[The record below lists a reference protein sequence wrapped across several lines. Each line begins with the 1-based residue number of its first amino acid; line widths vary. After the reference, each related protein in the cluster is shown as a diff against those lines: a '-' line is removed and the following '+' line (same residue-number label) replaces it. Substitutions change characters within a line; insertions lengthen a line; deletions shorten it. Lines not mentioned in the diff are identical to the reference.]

1 MIGYANCFAQI
12 FIYDRVPFH
21 RPVIKVHT
29 FLRYLLSSM
38 NQKHST
44 NGKNS
49 IDALIH

>member
-1 MIGYANCFAQI
+1 MIGYADCFAQI

-49 IDALIH
+49 SDALIH